1 VAALKKEA
9 VFLKAAL
16 PELKNYLFSKELYW
30 SLAPILD
37 LSQSAD
43 LTTLTPGNLLLCR
56 ARLKARPALPKEELL
71 LGNLD
76 EICHRWK
83 AHWFQK
89 IEKEI
94 PARLTLWGNA
104 LTEAQ
109 EEGFTPAS
117 YRYQVRL
124 RVILELLS
132 AELPVTPLLYQK
144 QIPALDQLL
153 KAMTLPG
160 SFVWEP
166 EVMPAFPESDYWFLY
181 RMTKTDIKKG

>member
-1 VAALKKEA
+1 MMAALEKEA
-9 VFLKAAL
+9 VFLEAAL
-16 PELKNYLFSKELYW
+16 PELKSYLFSKELYW
-30 SLAPILD
+30 SLAPFLGFN
-37 LSQSAD
+37 QSAD
-43 LTTLTPGNLLLCR
+43 LTTLTAGNLLLSR

-76 EICHRWK
+76 EICQRWK

-94 PARLTLWGNA
+94 PARLSLWGNA

-117 YRYQVRL
+117 YRYQIRL
-124 RVILELLS
+124 RVMLELLS
-132 AELPVTPLLYQK
+132 AELPVILPIYQK

-153 KAMTLPG
+153 KAMTFPG

-166 EVMPAFPESDYWFLY
+166 EVMLVFPEQEYWFLY
-181 RMTKTDIKKG
+181 RTTKKM